1 VAGSS
6 YLQVVGPFYGFFR
19 ARHGALLRLTRRGHN
34 GLLLAG
40 VVRMVVAVA
49 GGFLLL
55 RWSANLTLVFA
66 ATGFA
71 LLIFGLTIAGAVAG
85 GVWFRGRE

>member
-1 VAGSS
+1 
-6 YLQVVGPFYGFFR
+6 
-19 ARHGALLRLTRRGHN
+19 
-34 GLLLAG
+34 
-40 VVRMVVAVA
+40 MVVAVA

-66 ATGFA
+66 ATGVA